1 MSSDLFERLQDEIK
15 ARDDMGG
22 LSPIDLLDM
31 PESVAVIVNAI
42 VRNNGLQ
49 RTKIAE
55 LVNLPEKQ
63 IQELLD
69 DLVDKG
75 FVRKVQVQDKTWYKA
90 HFKRKAE
97 SGNRT
102 GIWSI
107 LDEIT

>member
-1 MSSDLFERLQDEIK
+1 MTDGLFERLQDEIN

-31 PESVAVIVNAI
+31 PETMAIIINAI

-49 RTKIAE
+49 LEKISE
-55 LVNLPEKQ
+55 LVNLPEPQAKK
-63 IQELLD
+63 LLD
-69 DLVDKG
+69 ELIEKG
-75 FVRKVQVQDKTWYKA
+75 FVRKVRVKNKTWYKA
-90 HFKRKAE
+90 QFKRKAE
-97 SGNRT
+97 GSNRT